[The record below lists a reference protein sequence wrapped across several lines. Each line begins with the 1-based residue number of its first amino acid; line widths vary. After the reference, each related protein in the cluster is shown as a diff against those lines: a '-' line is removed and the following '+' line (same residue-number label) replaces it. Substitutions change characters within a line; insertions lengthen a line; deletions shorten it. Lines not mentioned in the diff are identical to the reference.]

1 MLVALR
7 VMGLWFIFG
16 GICLIPMA
24 VSTFFWGPQ
33 GSMTAG
39 QHLWLSLSGMIPVA
53 VRIVVGVLVVA
64 FSGWIVSKFYPP
76 PAADSGEI
84 RFGKVGAG
92 DLFRI
97 ACFVLGIYAMLQA
110 VPSAVRLADELMAAG
125 PHTGGRVIQ
134 DAVHTGI
141 YLVSGLILVFG
152 AKGIA
157 RWMASLRYDADT
169 VPKQQVSLL
178 FLMGI
183 VLLIAIVLGLM
194 RSVFR

>member
-7 VMGLWFIFG
+7 VVGLWFIFE

-33 GSMTAG
+33 GSMTVW
-39 QHLWLSLSGMIPVA
+39 QHLWASLSGMIPVA
-53 VRIVVGVLVVA
+53 VRGVVGILVVV
-64 FSGWIVSKFYPP
+64 FSGWIVSRFYSP

-84 RFGKVGAG
+84 RFGKVGVG

-110 VPSAVRLADELMAAG
+110 VPSAVRLVDELMASG

-134 DAVHTGI
+134 DAVNAGV
-141 YLVSGLILVFG
+141 YLVSGLVLVFG

-157 RWMASLRYDADT
+157 QWMASLRYDADT
-169 VPKQQVSLL
+169 VPKQQISLL
-178 FLMGI
+178 LLMGV